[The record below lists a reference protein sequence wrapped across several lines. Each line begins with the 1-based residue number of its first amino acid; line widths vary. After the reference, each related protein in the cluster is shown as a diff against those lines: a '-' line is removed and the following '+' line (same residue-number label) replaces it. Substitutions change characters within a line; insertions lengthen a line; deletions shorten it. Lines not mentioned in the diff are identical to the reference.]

1 MSEDPPVV
9 VVDTTAIFDDLL
21 LRRLN
26 WMQLLALCAKGDIR
40 LVVPH
45 VVLRESVRH
54 WKRQADQA
62 LKNARA
68 EVRKLNLSF
77 GLDAGEGPPPG
88 LVDVDAHEL
97 YLKERLTN
105 VGAELPD
112 LPASATPEK
121 LLERDLGERKPFAT
135 SGKGFRDALN
145 WENLLELAADS
156 DTGRIFWVSK
166 NSDDFSDGKSGLHPD
181 LLAELDH
188 PEQITWIPTLADLL
202 KSPDI
207 APLISGLAA
216 SPEELEEYLAL
227 ALATAGSG
235 LAPQTTDD
243 FIRDALVD
251 AAERLLGESVDG
263 GYAALEPDETF
274 GDLDLPGQVDDMT
287 VDYVAA
293 DPSTVQWQVY
303 ESFDGTTL
311 LVEATIEATLSFEGF
326 ASKSDALEPDGFVVR
341 EWDWNDHVS
350 QVTFDRHA
358 ILKFQLRVEEGV
370 GVDYVEFESAE
381 PV

>member
-1 MSEDPPVV
+1 M
-9 VVDTTAIFDDLL
+9 
-21 LRRLN
+21 
-26 WMQLLALCAKGDIR
+26 
-40 LVVPH
+40 
-45 VVLRESVRH
+45 
-54 WKRQADQA
+54 
-62 LKNARA
+62 
-68 EVRKLNLSF
+68 
-77 GLDAGEGPPPG
+77 
-88 LVDVDAHEL
+88 
-97 YLKERLTN
+97 
-105 VGAELPD
+105 
-112 LPASATPEK
+112 
-121 LLERDLGERKPFAT
+121 
-135 SGKGFRDALN
+135 
-145 WENLLELAADS
+145 
-156 DTGRIFWVSK
+156 
-166 NSDDFSDGKSGLHPD
+166 
-181 LLAELDH
+181 
-188 PEQITWIPTLADLL
+188 
-202 KSPDI
+202 
-207 APLISGLAA
+207 
-216 SPEELEEYLAL
+216 
-227 ALATAGSG
+227 